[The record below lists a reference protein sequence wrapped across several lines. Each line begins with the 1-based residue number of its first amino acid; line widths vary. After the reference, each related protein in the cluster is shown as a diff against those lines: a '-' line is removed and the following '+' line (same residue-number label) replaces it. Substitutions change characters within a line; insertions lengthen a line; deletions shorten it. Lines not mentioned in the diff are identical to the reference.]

1 MLFNVSLLRKR
12 DAGIADE
19 AHTSGIEHDKKN
31 NLLPIPCE
39 SDRFSVASDMFQ
51 HSSFVNLGLYFNLK
65 VKKL

>member
-1 MLFNVSLLRKR
+1 VHGYEMPFKVSFRKR

-39 SDRFSVASDMFQ
+39 SDRFSVASDMF
-51 HSSFVNLGLYFNLK
+51 
-65 VKKL
+65 